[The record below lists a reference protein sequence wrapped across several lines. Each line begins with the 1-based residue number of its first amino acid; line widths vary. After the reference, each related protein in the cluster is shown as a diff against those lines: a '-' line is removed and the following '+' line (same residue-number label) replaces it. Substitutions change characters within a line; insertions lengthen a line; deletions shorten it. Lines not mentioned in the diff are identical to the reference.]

1 MVTQLEREQG
11 FLNDLLMTMSEI
23 YHKPTQNI
31 MIVATTDASIL
42 ISGSTEPAYLIS
54 LTALPSEIASMKNLR
69 ATTMVQEFVAES
81 LKIPANRGVVKFQS
95 VKEDEVGTN
104 GITIRDEIDRIETE
118 ERRGF
123 SLRSRQSTR
132 TKRGSTMP
140 SMSEAFGVMEH
151 SRSNTPMLSHDSEL
165 NEDGEDKEK
174 PTRSVTSAGK
184 MMRGKKSIMSFW
196 KRN

>member
-1 MVTQLEREQG
+1 
-11 FLNDLLMTMSEI
+11 MSEI
-23 YHKPTQNI
+23 YHKPTHNI

-95 VKEDEVGTN
+95 VKEDEIGTN
-104 GITIRDEIDRIETE
+104 GITIRDEIDKIEAE
-118 ERRGF
+118 EKRGL

-132 TKRGSTMP
+132 TKRGSTLP
-140 SMSEAFGVMEH
+140 SMSEAFGVMDH
-151 SRSNTPMLSHDSEL
+151 SRSNTPMLSR
-165 NEDGEDKEK
+165 DGELEDEQDDKEK
-174 PTRSVTSAGK
+174 PLRNVTSAGK
-184 MMRGKKSIMSFW
+184 IMKGKKSIMSFW